1 MPIKIIKGSFE
12 YCTENKLFFIFVL
25 LLFFLCNFLIDNSV
39 SIILV
44 PIIIQLIM
52 VGYGLQVSQD
62 IINGGIRLPKIM
74 PKKVISL
81 GIKGMIVILF
91 YVEIQIF
98 ILALVSLNL
107 NFPQF
112 ELEELILQYNE
123 TIHLFMTHDHIS
135 CLIFIISGFIVVYI
149 TSFFMEMALAR
160 LADGGSIKNAFN
172 FPRIKHAI
180 DVIGW
185 KNYTWGYTKIIIA
198 IVILTHLLNYR
209 IPIQPIDT
217 VVDSIL
223 SLLIFIIEFMG
234 IGHVYK
240 VYKENK
246 LNNNIK

>member
-1 MPIKIIKGSFE
+1 MLFLPIKIIKGSFE
-12 YCTENKLFFIFVL
+12 YCTENKLFL
-25 LLFFLCNFLIDNSV
+25 KNNSI
-39 SIILV
+39 SIII
-44 PIIIQLIM
+44 PFIIELIM
-52 VGYGLQVSQD
+52 IGYGLQVTRD

-74 PKKVISL
+74 PKKIIGL
-81 GIKGMIVILF
+81 GIKGMAVILF
-91 YVEIQIF
+91 YVGIQVF